1 MRARITRAGPGG
13 EPGTPSGPVR
23 SVSVYA
29 KKKPDVEYP
38 PYVTV
43 PRKPGE
49 PRAKGQPPRTT
60 RSKSAPADQPVKRI
74 GFRAPKE

>member
-1 MRARITRAGPGG
+1 MF
-13 EPGTPSGPVR
+13 
-23 SVSVYA
+23 A
-29 KKKPDVEYP
+29 KKKPGVEYP

-60 RSKSAPADQPVKRI
+60 SSKPAPTDQPVKRI
-74 GFRAPKE
+74 GFRAPKK